1 MYVSFSS
8 CGIQSHCAFP
18 AGNGFR
24 AKHHSAHTEMIAHE
38 QKKKACLVWFLMKA
52 CGSLVEAL
60 LRTAASFGSKWN
72 SVWMCRFSGSG
83 IRSFISFPV
92 GNGS

>member
-1 MYVSFSS
+1 MELSE
-8 CGIQSHCAFP
+8 
-18 AGNGFR
+18 
-24 AKHHSAHTEMIAHE
+24 KHHSAHTEMIAHE

-72 SVWMCRFSGSG
+72 SVWMCHLSAVEYDH
-83 IRSFISFPV
+83 ISDFP
-92 GNGS
+92 